1 MPAAAVVTII
11 AAVVVVLVLAGF
23 LLAVARVLLGINRE
37 LEAVIGTVG
46 TITSRTAPVNSVVGS
61 ISGNL
66 ATAEDGLTSLLAS
79 KLGADGAARLV
90 ASVDPLAEAPAEEET
105 PRRDREAEPPP
116 SPTPEAADDEP
127 PPSPTPE
134 AGDDEP
140 IRYSR
145 VGYEPATPAQITPSP
160 PGGRGGGEIRLRDR
174 EDS

>member
-116 SPTPEAADDEP
+116 SPTPEA
-127 PPSPTPE
+127 
-134 AGDDEP
+134 GDDEP

-160 PGGRGGGEIRLRDR
+160 PGGRGGGEIRLRDH

>member
-90 ASVDPLAEAPAEEET
+90 ASVDPLAEAPAKEET
-105 PRRDREAEPPP
+105 PRRDREPEPPP
-116 SPTPEAADDEP
+116 SPEAGDDEP
-127 PPSPTPE
+127 PAPPTPE

-145 VGYEPATPAQITPSP
+145 VAYEPATPAQTTPSP